1 MMAIYEEVHKSRWGP
16 MKSKRGI
23 SNGIDEMHEGIHAT
37 YKGAMKSI
45 RGVLKG
51 PMKSIKASM

>member
-23 SNGIDEMHEGIHAT
+23 SNGIDEIYEGIHAT

-45 RGVLKG
+45 KGV
-51 PMKSIKASM
+51 